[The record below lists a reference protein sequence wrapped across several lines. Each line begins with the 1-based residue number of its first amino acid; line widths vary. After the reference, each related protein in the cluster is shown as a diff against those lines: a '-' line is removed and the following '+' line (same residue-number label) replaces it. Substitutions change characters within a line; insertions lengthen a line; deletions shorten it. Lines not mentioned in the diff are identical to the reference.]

1 MKAMNKK
8 NSYNLY
14 IYVVI
19 AIGTAIFLRSSYNL
33 PLTRLGLPFLL
44 LTLATLVIASRL
56 VVPFF
61 RFESSISI
69 SDTFIFAALLLFGGE
84 AAIVIGA
91 CESFLSSMRVTK
103 RRLTMVFN
111 SAAMVCSTYVT
122 SLILQACFGPVERLA
137 HDNFSSDFLV
147 ALCVMALVQYICNS
161 GTVAIAAS
169 LWNNLPVWVTW
180 KKHYIW
186 TSITYFAGASAAGI
200 IVRLTNTV
208 GFYAFAAIIPILFVI
223 YLTYTT
229 YVKNV
234 ASSRA
239 QAESEQRF
247 HRAFDLAPIGMALTS
262 PEGRWLQV
270 NNSLCK
276 IVGYSEEELL
286 EINFQAITHP
296 EDLNRFLAQ
305 TQDVLQGKALAHQVE
320 KRYYHKLGHEVWVLV
335 GISLLS
341 DTHNDTSQ
349 LIFQIQDITDRKRA
363 EQQLLHE
370 VNHDALTSLPNRVW
384 FVEQLDESLRNIKR
398 GKERLFAVLFLD
410 LDRFKIINDSIG
422 HMFGDQ
428 LLVAISERL
437 RNCIRQQDKIARLGG
452 DEFTILVSGIR
463 SYAEATEVAER
474 VQKEVSRP
482 FCLDGYETFTTVS
495 IGIAFS
501 NSSYERPDDLL
512 RDADTAMYQA
522 KSAGKAQYAIFDK
535 GMHTRAVNRLRIETD
550 LRRALERKEFFIEY
564 QPIVSLDTGMIKGF
578 EALLRWQHP
587 NMGVLYPDSFISV
600 AEETGMIL
608 PLGSWVLL
616 EACYQMSQWQRQT
629 VGKLPLFMSVNLS
642 SKQFTHFQFLD
653 QIVQILDETG
663 IEPNSL
669 QLEIIESVVME
680 NVELAAQKLSQLRIL
695 GVGLS
700 IDDFGTG
707 YSSLSYL
714 HRLPI
719 DTLKIDRSFVSN
731 IDNNKEN
738 REIVRTIIML
748 ARNLNLEVI
757 AEGIEKDEQIERLR
771 ELRCNYGQGYLFSRA
786 ISGEAASKLVLNAL
800 NEISGFS
807 AIQDSQADNEAAV
820 VASSLTM

>member
-1 MKAMNKK
+1 MNRKK
-8 NSYNLY
+8 YYNSYLGL
-14 IYVVI
+14 VI
-19 AIGTAIFLRSSYNL
+19 AVGAVILLWSLYNL

-44 LTLATLVIASRL
+44 MMLATLVIASRL
-56 VVPFF
+56 VVNFF

-91 CESFLSSMRVTK
+91 AESLLSSLRVT
-103 RRLTMVFN
+103 RRPLTMAFN
-111 SAAMVCSTYVT
+111 SAAMVCSTWVT
-122 SLILQACFGPVERLA
+122 ASILLAGFGPLEGLA
-137 HDNFSSDFLV
+137 HSSFSSNFLI
-147 ALCVMALVQYICNS
+147 ALCVMALVQYILNS
-161 GTVAIAAS
+161 GLVAIAAS
-169 LWNNLPVWVTW
+169 LWNDLPLWATW
-180 KKHYIW
+180 KKHYVW
-186 TSITYFAGASAAGI
+186 TSITYFAGASAAGM
-200 IVRLTNTV
+200 IVRFTTTV
-208 GFYAFAAIIPILFVI
+208 GFYAFIAIIPILFVI

-234 ASSRA
+234 ASSKA

-270 NNSLCK
+270 NNSLCN
-276 IVGYSEEELL
+276 IMGYSEEELL

-296 EDLNRFLAQ
+296 DDMNRFLAQ
-305 TQDVLQGKALAHQVE
+305 VEEVLEGKALAHQVE

-341 DTHNDTSQ
+341 DAQSDTSQ

-370 VNHDALTSLPNRVW
+370 VNHDALTSLPNRAW
-384 FVEQLDESLRNIKR
+384 FVEQLDDSLRSIKR
-398 GKERLFAVLFLD
+398 GKEKLFAVLFLD

-422 HMFGDQ
+422 HMFGDK
-428 LLVAISERL
+428 LLINISERL

-463 SYAEATEVAER
+463 NYAEATEVAER

-501 NSSYERPDDLL
+501 NAAYERPEDLL

-550 LRRALERKEFFIEY
+550 LRRALDRNEFFIEY
-564 QPIVSLDTGMIKGF
+564 QPIVSLDSGQLTGF

-600 AEETGMIL
+600 AEETGMII
-608 PLGSWVLL
+608 PLGSWVLRD
-616 EACYQMSQWQRQT
+616 ACRQMSIWQQQT
-629 VGKLPLFMSVNLS
+629 GGRMPLTMNVNLS

-653 QIVQILDETG
+653 QIVQILDETA

-680 NVELAAQKLSQLRIL
+680 NVELAAQKLSQLRVL

-748 ARNLNLEVI
+748 ARNLNMEVI
-757 AEGIEKDEQIERLR
+757 AEGIEKDEQVERLR
-771 ELRCNYGQGYLFSRA
+771 ELRCSFGQGYLFSRA
-786 ISGEAASKLVLNAL
+786 VAAEVASKLVLSAL
-800 NEISGFS
+800 NK
-807 AIQDSQADNEAAV
+807 QAAFYEMSESITEDEATPI
-820 VASSLTM
+820 ASPLTM